1 MNEANLNSSK
11 NELRKPVFYDNSL
24 LPNQFDKIIENTNK
38 IPQKIISSDK
48 PKKKIFLCIKREHD
62 ETDTSVDSD
71 NKMEKFRNKIKYK
84 IHDKMEKDNIVR
96 KLQVNYCNFLISFIN
111 EIIQKII
118 INDSYKNE
126 NIEEII
132 NMNIYLFNQLD
143 YRFKLNIRKDFLKKT
158 INMKI
163 KDIISPSHEFCN
175 NYNISNKNRLIMKNI
190 ENKNNKF
197 LNSILNKNF
206 LYYFSEIY
214 LSNKRN
220 IELREGNESINIQ
233 FSNNIKM
240 FDDLINKNENNE
252 EYIARL
258 KKIIKNVFLRSKYLF
273 ETKK

>member
-1 MNEANLNSSK
+1 
-11 NELRKPVFYDNSL
+11 
-24 LPNQFDKIIENTNK
+24 
-38 IPQKIISSDK
+38 
-48 PKKKIFLCIKREHD
+48 
-62 ETDTSVDSD
+62 
-71 NKMEKFRNKIKYK
+71 
-84 IHDKMEKDNIVR
+84 
-96 KLQVNYCNFLISFIN
+96 
-111 EIIQKII
+111 
-118 INDSYKNE
+118 
-126 NIEEII
+126 
-132 NMNIYLFNQLD
+132 
-143 YRFKLNIRKDFLKKT
+143 
-158 INMKI
+158 
-163 KDIISPSHEFCN
+163 
-175 NYNISNKNRLIMKNI
+175 MKNI